1 MISVVGDRLRGLRR
15 RPDGEEWRASWFELF
30 FDLVFVLV
38 VSQLSG
44 ELVSNLTLSGAL
56 ETLFLLLMA
65 WWAWIYTTWTTN
77 WFDPDTGPMRI
88 LLTIGMFGCLLGA
101 VAIPEAFGDRA
112 LLLVLGYATIQ
123 LVRNVFV
130 VVACERD
137 DPLRPAL
144 QRVLAWSLWVAPL
157 WIIGALLEGDARI
170 AIWIVALVADYAGP
184 VVGHWIPGLG
194 RSRPSQWEL
203 EPSHFA
209 ERLLLFLII
218 ALGEV
223 IVAMGRVAA
232 ELPID
237 TSHVLALAVSFG
249 IAVLLWWLYFDFHAE
264 RTVRELKAAEEERGE
279 LGRDLSYLFIPLVAG
294 IIVCAVGNELVI
306 AHPDDEL
313 GDAELA
319 ALGAGPVIY
328 LLGSVA
334 FKVRVLGALWEPR
347 AIAAALIAGVT
358 VVGTLLPALAVWSLV
373 FAVLGGVAVVEV
385 VRSPARPTEVRGG

>member
-123 LVRNVFV
+123 LVRNLFV

-232 ELPID
+232 ELPD
-237 TSHVLALAVSFG
+237 RHVSRAGARGL
-249 IAVLLWWLYFDFHAE
+249 
-264 RTVRELKAAEEERGE
+264 VRHRGAA
-279 LGRDLSYLFIPLVAG
+279 LVA
-294 IIVCAVGNELVI
+294 
-306 AHPDDEL
+306 
-313 GDAELA
+313 
-319 ALGAGPVIY
+319 
-328 LLGSVA
+328 LLRLPRRA
-334 FKVRVLGALWEPR
+334 DRPR
-347 AIAAALIAGVT
+347 AQGRRGASAASWAAT
-358 VVGTLLPALAVWSLV
+358 SATSSS
-373 FAVLGGVAVVEV
+373 
-385 VRSPARPTEVRGG
+385 RSSRASSSARSATSS